1 MSDIAVLGAG
11 PAGLMA
17 ALKAR
22 ERGHEVT
29 IFEASDRV
37 GGMAASFEVA
47 GQRVDYGSHRL
58 HPATEPSIMS
68 LIKELLGDDL
78 QTRQRN
84 GRIRLR
90 NRWIKFPLRTM
101 DMIQQLPLA
110 FSSAA
115 VFDTLTTPFRSKE
128 SNDFQSEIERR
139 LGPTVAKEF
148 YGPYVT
154 KLYGTTPDQLTTELS
169 DRRVSASGP
178 LQILGN
184 AIRNSQAKARI
195 FYYPRR
201 GYGQITEAL
210 AETAIAQGVN
220 IRLSSPIERLTV
232 NETAVDIYFRDTR
245 VQVQTVLSSIPLP
258 SLAATLQPPPPSEV
272 IEAIASQR
280 TRGMVIAYLVVPQ
293 AQYTHFDAHY
303 FPGSDVS
310 TARLS
315 EPKNYRTAD
324 DPIDVT
330 VLCAELACWV
340 DDETWHL
347 DREAVGQ
354 LVAEDLKRSGLP
366 PTNHVHTEIRRLG
379 SVYPVYE
386 HSTLQARRTI
396 KDWVGRP
403 KRVVTLG
410 RQGLGV
416 PDNLHHV
423 LAMGKSAAQAINS
436 SGFIDAT
443 QWQKSLEEFSKHVV
457 QD

>member
-37 GGMAASFEVA
+37 GGMAASFKVA

-169 DRRVSASGP
+169 DRRVSATDELLQFDIVYALTTGVAVDP
-178 LQILGN
+178 LSI
-184 AIRNSQAKARI
+184 
-195 FYYPRR
+195 
-201 GYGQITEAL
+201 GYTIDVGDQDMTI
-210 AETAIAQGVN
+210 
-220 IRLSSPIERLTV
+220 LTV
-232 NETAVDIYFRDTR
+232 
-245 VQVQTVLSSIPLP
+245 L
-258 SLAATLQPPPPSEV
+258 
-272 IEAIASQR
+272 
-280 TRGMVIAYLVVPQ
+280 
-293 AQYTHFDAHY
+293 
-303 FPGSDVS
+303 
-310 TARLS
+310 
-315 EPKNYRTAD
+315 
-324 DPIDVT
+324 
-330 VLCAELACWV
+330 
-340 DDETWHL
+340 
-347 DREAVGQ
+347 
-354 LVAEDLKRSGLP
+354 
-366 PTNHVHTEIRRLG
+366 
-379 SVYPVYE
+379 
-386 HSTLQARRTI
+386 
-396 KDWVGRP
+396 
-403 KRVVTLG
+403 
-410 RQGLGV
+410 
-416 PDNLHHV
+416 
-423 LAMGKSAAQAINS
+423 
-436 SGFIDAT
+436 
-443 QWQKSLEEFSKHVV
+443 
-457 QD
+457 

>member
-37 GGMAASFEVA
+37 GGMAASFKVA

-280 TRGMVIAYLVVPQ
+280 TRGMVIAYL
-293 AQYTHFDAHY
+293 
-303 FPGSDVS
+303 
-310 TARLS
+310 LS
-315 EPKNYRTAD
+315 L
-324 DPIDVT
+324 I
-330 VLCAELACWV
+330 
-340 DDETWHL
+340 H
-347 DREAVGQ
+347 
-354 LVAEDLKRSGLP
+354 
-366 PTNHVHTEIRRLG
+366 I
-379 SVYPVYE
+379 
-386 HSTLQARRTI
+386 
-396 KDWVGRP
+396 
-403 KRVVTLG
+403 
-410 RQGLGV
+410 
-416 PDNLHHV
+416 
-423 LAMGKSAAQAINS
+423 
-436 SGFIDAT
+436 
-443 QWQKSLEEFSKHVV
+443 
-457 QD
+457 

>member
-293 AQYTHFDAHY
+293 AQYTPFDAHY